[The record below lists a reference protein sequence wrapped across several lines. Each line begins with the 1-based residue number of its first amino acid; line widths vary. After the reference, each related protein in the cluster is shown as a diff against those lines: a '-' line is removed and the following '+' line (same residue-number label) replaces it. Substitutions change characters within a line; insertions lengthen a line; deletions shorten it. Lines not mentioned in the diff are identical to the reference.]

1 MADKSDEENLNI
13 PTNNQSENRSNEII
27 PTTDTDTITQN
38 QEIENMEVHHH
49 PELHHKPKKWKEYF
63 LEFLMIFLAVTMGFF
78 AENIRENYVEYK
90 SAGEYASL
98 LIEDLATDTVELNS
112 DAHVLNLIITAGDSL
127 GNLLSSDP
135 KLIVGG
141 KLYYYE
147 YLSSTRWN
155 LISHDATLQ
164 QLKSSGALRY
174 LGDTSLIRKIMN
186 YEESVQFIYLGQN
199 RFEPQK
205 IENWSLVQ
213 KVFDQSYFNSLDSLS
228 DFAINVTVNDERAMR
243 FMNNNYPLLNY
254 DKDLWQQL
262 RNWAY
267 CSSRNYRVEI
277 QLFNAAR
284 LQAIIAIAA
293 LKKEYHLL

>member
-13 PTNNQSENRSNEII
+13 PTNNQSENRSDEII
-27 PTTDTDTITQN
+27 PTTDTGTITQN

-49 PELHHKPKKWKEYF
+49 PKVEKKNFKEYF
-63 LEFLMIFLAVTMGFF
+63 LEFLMIFLAVTLGFF
-78 AENIRENYVEYK
+78 AENIRENYVEHK
-90 SAGEYASL
+90 SAREYASL
-98 LIEDLATDTVELNS
+98 LIEDLATDTVELNRA
-112 DAHVLNLIITAGDSL
+112 AHVQNLIITAGDSL

-147 YLSSTRWN
+147 YVSSARWN
-155 LISHDATLQ
+155 FISRDATLQ

-186 YEESVQFIYLGQN
+186 YEESVQIIYLAQN

-228 DFAINVTVNDERAMR
+228 DFAINLTVNDERAMR

-267 CSSRNYRVEI
+267 TSSRNYRVEI
-277 QLFNAAR
+277 QIFNAAR

-293 LKKEYHLL
+293 LKKEHHLL

>member
-1 MADKSDEENLNI
+1 
-13 PTNNQSENRSNEII
+13 
-27 PTTDTDTITQN
+27 
-38 QEIENMEVHHH
+38 
-49 PELHHKPKKWKEYF
+49 
-63 LEFLMIFLAVTMGFF
+63 FLAVTMGFF
-78 AENIRENYVEYK
+78 AENIRENYVEHK
-90 SAGEYASL
+90 SAREYASL
-98 LIEDLATDTVELNS
+98 LIEDLATDTVELNR

-127 GNLLSSDP
+127 GNLLSRDP

-228 DFAINVTVNDERAMR
+228 DFAINVTVNDKRAMR
-243 FMNNNYPLLNY
+243 FMNNNYPLLSY
-254 DKDLWQQL
+254 DKALWQQL

-277 QLFNAAR
+277 QLFNTAR

-293 LKKEYHLL
+293 LKKEHHLL

>member
-1 MADKSDEENLNI
+1 MVGNTDQEHLYS
-13 PTNNQSENRSNEII
+13 TNNQSENASDEII
-27 PTTDTDTITQN
+27 PTDDAVTINPN
-38 QEIENMEVHHH
+38 QESEKMEVHHH
-49 PELHHKPKKWKEYF
+49 PDLHHKRKNFKEYF

-78 AENIRENYVEYK
+78 AENIRENYVEHT
-90 SAGEYASL
+90 SAREYASL
-98 LIEDLATDTVELNS
+98 LIEDLATDTVELNNAS
-112 DAHVLNLIITAGDSL
+112 HVLNLIITAGDSL
-127 GNLLSSDP
+127 GNLLTNDP

-186 YEESVQFIYLGQN
+186 YEESVQIIYLAQS

-213 KVFDQSYFNSLDSLS
+213 KVFDQSYFNS
-228 DFAINVTVNDERAMR
+228 F
-243 FMNNNYPLLNY
+243 
-254 DKDLWQQL
+254 
-262 RNWAY
+262 
-267 CSSRNYRVEI
+267 
-277 QLFNAAR
+277 
-284 LQAIIAIAA
+284 
-293 LKKEYHLL
+293 

>member
-1 MADKSDEENLNI
+1 MAENTDEEHLDNRPNIQSENPSEENI
-13 PTNNQSENRSNEII
+13 PTKGTDII
-27 PTTDTDTITQN
+27 NQN
-38 QEIENMEVHHH
+38 QESENMEVHHH
-49 PELHHKPKKWKEYF
+49 PHVEKRNFKEYF
-63 LEFLMIFLAVTMGFF
+63 LEFLMIFLAVTLGFF
-78 AENIRENYVEYK
+78 AENIRENYVEHK
-90 SAGEYASL
+90 SAREYASL
-98 LIEDLATDTVELNS
+98 LIEDLATDTLELNN
-112 DAHVLNLIITAGDSL
+112 AARVQNLIITGGDSL

-147 YLSSTRWN
+147 YVSSARWN
-155 LISHDATLQ
+155 FISRDATLQ

-186 YEESVQFIYLGQN
+186 YEESVQIIYLAQN

-205 IENWSLVQ
+205 IANWSLVQ

-228 DFAINVTVNDERAMR
+228 DFAFNISVNNERAMW
-243 FMNNNYPLLNY
+243 FMNNNYPLLTYNN
-254 DKDLWQQL
+254 DLRKQL

-267 CSSRNYRVEI
+267 SSSRNYRVEI
-277 QLFNAAR
+277 QIFNAAR

>member
-1 MADKSDEENLNI
+1 MADKSDEENSHI
-13 PTNNQSENRSNEII
+13 PTNNQSEDRSDEMI
-27 PTTDTDTITQN
+27 PTTDTDTVTQN

-49 PELHHKPKKWKEYF
+49 PDLHHKPKKWKEYF

-78 AENIRENYVEYK
+78 AENIRENYVEHK
-90 SAGEYASL
+90 SAREYASL
-98 LIEDLATDTVELNS
+98 LIEDLATDTVALNN
-112 DAHVLNLIITAGDSL
+112 AARVMNLIITAGDSL
-127 GNLLSSDP
+127 GNLLRSDP

-147 YLSSTRWN
+147 YLSSIRWN

-186 YEESVQFIYLGQN
+186 YEESVQVIYLAQN

-205 IENWSLVQ
+205 IENWNLVQ
-213 KVFDQSYFNSLDSLS
+213 KVFDQSHFNSFDSLS
-228 DFAINVTVNDERAMR
+228 DFAINLKVNDERAMR
-243 FMNNNYPLLNY
+243 FMNNNYLLLTY
-254 DKDLWQQL
+254 DKDLLQQL

-267 CSSRNYRVEI
+267 SSSRNYRVEI
-277 QLFNAAR
+277 QIFNTAR

>member
-1 MADKSDEENLNI
+1 MTENLEEEPI
-13 PTNNQSENRSNEII
+13 DSPTNTPPENPSEEII
-27 PTTDTDTITQN
+27 SIKETDALNPN
-38 QEIENMEVHHH
+38 QETENMEVHHH
-49 PELHHKPKKWKEYF
+49 PGPHHKPKKWKDYF

-78 AENIRENYVEYK
+78 AENIRENYVEHK
-90 SAGEYASL
+90 SAREYASL
-98 LIEDLATDTVELNS
+98 LIEDLATDTVELNRA
-112 DAHVLNLIITAGDSL
+112 AHVQNLIITAGDSL
-127 GNLLSSDP
+127 GNLLSGDP

-147 YLSSTRWN
+147 YLSSLRWN
-155 LISHDATLQ
+155 FISRDATLQ

-186 YEESVQFIYLGQN
+186 YEESVQIIYLGQN

-243 FMNNNYPLLNY
+243 FMNNNYPLLSY
-254 DKDLWQQL
+254 DKALWQQL

-277 QLFNAAR
+277 QLFNTAR
-284 LQAIIAIAA
+284 SQAIIAIAA

>member
-1 MADKSDEENLNI
+1 
-13 PTNNQSENRSNEII
+13 
-27 PTTDTDTITQN
+27 
-38 QEIENMEVHHH
+38 MEVHHH
-49 PELHHKPKKWKEYF
+49 PKVEKKNFKEYF

-78 AENIRENYVEYK
+78 AENIRENYVEHK
-90 SAGEYASL
+90 SAREYASL
-98 LIEDLATDTVELNS
+98 LIEDLATDTVELNN
-112 DAHVLNLIITAGDSL
+112 AARVQNLIITGGDSL

-147 YLSSTRWN
+147 YVSSARWN
-155 LISHDATLQ
+155 FISHDATLQ

-186 YEESVQFIYLGQN
+186 YEESVQIIYLAQN

-228 DFAINVTVNDERAMR
+228 DFAMNISLNQERAMR
-243 FMNNNYPLLNY
+243 FMNNNYPLLTYNN
-254 DKDLWQQL
+254 DLCKQL

-267 CSSRNYRVEI
+267 SSSRNYRVEI
-277 QLFNAAR
+277 QIFNDAR

>member
-1 MADKSDEENLNI
+1 
-13 PTNNQSENRSNEII
+13 
-27 PTTDTDTITQN
+27 
-38 QEIENMEVHHH
+38 MEVHHH
-49 PELHHKPKKWKEYF
+49 PHVEKKNFKEYF

-78 AENIRENYVEYK
+78 AENIRENYVEHK
-90 SAGEYASL
+90 SAREYASL

-254 DKDLWQQL
+254 NKDLWQQL

>member
-1 MADKSDEENLNI
+1 M
-13 PTNNQSENRSNEII
+13 SENTDEGNLDNLPNTQSDDFSEEITPAEVTENI
-27 PTTDTDTITQN
+27 AQN
-38 QEIENMEVHHH
+38 QETENMEVHHH

-78 AENIRENYVEYK
+78 AENIRENYVEHK
-90 SAGEYASL
+90 SAREYASL

-112 DAHVLNLIITAGDSL
+112 AAHVLNLIITAGDSL

-135 KLIVGG
+135 KLTVGG

-147 YLSSTRWN
+147 YLSSVRWN

-186 YEESVQFIYLGQN
+186 YEESVQIIYLAQN

-228 DFAINVTVNDERAMR
+228 DFAINLIVNDERAMR
-243 FMNNNYPLLNY
+243 FMNNNYPLLSY
-254 DKDLWQQL
+254 DKALWQQL

-267 CSSRNYRVEI
+267 TSSRNYRVEI
-277 QLFNAAR
+277 QIFNAAR